1 MNGQSWFRLCF
12 RESRDAETAGIV
24 SRRAEVNDVGRV
36 RLERAGV
43 GVGMLDSRRRFSQ
56 R

>member
-1 MNGQSWFRLCF
+1 MGRLQALVQ
-12 RESRDAETAGIV
+12 EELK
-24 SRRAEVNDVGRV
+24 VNDMGRA
-36 RLERAGV
+36 RLERGGV

>member
-1 MNGQSWFRLCF
+1 MDNSGLGSVSGRAGMGRLQALVQ
-12 RESRDAETAGIV
+12 EELK
-24 SRRAEVNDVGRV
+24 VNDMGRA
-36 RLERAGV
+36 RLERGGV